1 MLDIATICSAVAS
14 ALAADAALAAYCV
27 ERYGRA
33 PRVCLGAVGTLPRD
47 GAEGDEPLCPY
58 LEIAPSEDATGGGEA
73 NVESGTVGILVC
85 ADASDRPEGWED
97 ASKPAAASGVYA
109 AKWDSDF
116 AGLVAL
122 VRATACKDGHGA
134 LYKTQRTSY
143 DGVTAY
149 PVSYAAIAAE
159 FYHIAAW

>member
-1 MLDIATICSAVAS
+1 MLDLAAISARIAS
-14 ALAADAALAAYCV
+14 ALAADSTLAAYCL
-27 ERYGRA
+27 EHYGRA

-58 LEIAPSEDATGGGEA
+58 VEVAPSDEATGGGEA

-85 ADASDRPEGWED
+85 ADSSDRPEGWED
-97 ASKPAAASGVYA
+97 ASKPAASGGAYA
-109 AKWDSDF
+109 AKWDPDF

-122 VRATACKDGHGA
+122 VRAAACRDGHGA
-134 LYKTQRTSY
+134 LYKSQRTAW

-149 PVSYAAIAAE
+149 PISFAAVSAE
-159 FYHIAAW
+159 FYTIEAW